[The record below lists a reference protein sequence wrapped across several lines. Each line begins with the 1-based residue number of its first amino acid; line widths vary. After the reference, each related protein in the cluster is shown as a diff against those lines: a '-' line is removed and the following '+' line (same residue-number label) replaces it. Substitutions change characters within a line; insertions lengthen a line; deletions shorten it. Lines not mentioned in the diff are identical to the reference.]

1 MTFASA
7 APGLAAELADLV
19 NRVYAEAEKGLWVGD
34 TARTTESEMASLVDA
49 GQVAVAR
56 SSERLVGA
64 VRIQQ
69 LNDNTGEFGMLV
81 AAPEERGTGL
91 GRDLVTFAEAW
102 ARERGLSRMQLELL
116 VPQTWTHP
124 VKDFLR
130 AWYTRIGYQV
140 VRTDDFGEA
149 FPQLAPHLACPCDFL
164 IFHKNL

>member
-1 MTFASA
+1 MTFAAA
-7 APGLAAELADLV
+7 APRLAAELADLV
-19 NRVYAEAEKGLWVGD
+19 NRVYAEAEKGLWAAD
-34 TARTTESEMASLVDA
+34 TTRTTEAEMASLVDA
-49 GQVAVAR
+49 GQIAVAR
-56 SSERLVGA
+56 SSGRIVGA
-64 VRIQQ
+64 IRIQQ
-69 LNDNTGEFGMLV
+69 LDDDTGEFGMLV

-140 VRTDDFGEA
+140 VRTDDFGQA
-149 FPQLAPHLACPCDFL
+149 FPELAPHLACPCDFL